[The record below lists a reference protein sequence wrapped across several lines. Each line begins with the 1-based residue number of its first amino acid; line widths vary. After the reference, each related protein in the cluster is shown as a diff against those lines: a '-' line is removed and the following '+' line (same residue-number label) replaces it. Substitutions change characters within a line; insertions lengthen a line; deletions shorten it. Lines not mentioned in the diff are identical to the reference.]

1 MQTFCIFIQ
10 LLLAILITR
19 PSYILSYTIKP
30 IVYTGL
36 ALRLLRSFSLCKCVS
51 FYPLITGLGYAFI
64 HKSSKRF
71 CLTRLFQRSATF
83 LYRQSLKSSSHI
95 IFQNPDD
102 LEEFSRL
109 QILPHSIPCSV
120 IRSSGVDLASYPPS
134 PVPSSPNFLMLS
146 RLIVEKG
153 IIEYV
158 KSAAI
163 VKQIYPEAK
172 FLLAGLIETSLSSIS
187 IDDVYSWVEQDLI
200 EYLGD
205 LSDVLPA
212 LNSCRFFVLPSY
224 REGTPRSVLEAM
236 SVGRPIITTDVPG
249 CRETVVHGVNGLL
262 VPPRDVKAL
271 AQSMLSLIAQSDV
284 DTNRMAR
291 ASIELVRDRFD
302 VHKVNAQLFNTMGL

>member
-1 MQTFCIFIQ
+1 
-10 LLLAILITR
+10 
-19 PSYILSYTIKP
+19 
-30 IVYTGL
+30 
-36 ALRLLRSFSLCKCVS
+36 
-51 FYPLITGLGYAFI
+51 
-64 HKSSKRF
+64 
-71 CLTRLFQRSATF
+71 
-83 LYRQSLKSSSHI
+83 
-95 IFQNPDD
+95 
-102 LEEFSRL
+102 
-109 QILPHSIPCSV
+109 
-120 IRSSGVDLASYPPS
+120 
-134 PVPSSPNFLMLS
+134 MLS

-172 FLLAGLIETSLSSIS
+172 FFLAGLIETSLSSIS

-262 VPPRDVKAL
+262 VPPRDVNAL

-291 ASIELVRDRFD
+291 ASIELVRDCFD